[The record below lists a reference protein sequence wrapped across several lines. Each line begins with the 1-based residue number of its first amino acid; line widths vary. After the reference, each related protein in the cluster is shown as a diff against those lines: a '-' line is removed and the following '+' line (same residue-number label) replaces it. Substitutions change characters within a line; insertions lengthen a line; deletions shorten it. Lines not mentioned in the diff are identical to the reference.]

1 MGHITGAEVGE
12 AGTACLFDFV
22 CRHHLERS
30 REDRLQGDVFRVA
43 LVASP
48 IALLFAAVF
57 AWDGVDSAFFFN
69 DTPVVSFDVHAP
81 TRPVLWLLEVRT
93 KLHGGDVVT
102 LVGGAYE

>member
-1 MGHITGAEVGE
+1 MGL
-12 AGTACLFDFV
+12 AGTACLFL

-43 LVASP
+43 LAASP

-57 AWDGVDSAFFFN
+57 RWGGVDSAFFFSE
-69 DTPVVSFDVHAP
+69 TPLVSFNVQAP
-81 TRPVLWLLEVRT
+81 TRPLLWLLEVRM

-102 LVGGAYE
+102 LVSEACE